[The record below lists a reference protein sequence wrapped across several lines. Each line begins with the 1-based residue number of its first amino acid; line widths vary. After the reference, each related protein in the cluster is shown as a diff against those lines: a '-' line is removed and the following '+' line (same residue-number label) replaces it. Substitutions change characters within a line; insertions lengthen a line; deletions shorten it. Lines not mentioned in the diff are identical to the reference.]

1 MKRTVIKSGILL
13 PLVLTLAA
21 CGGSTTESR
30 LFARDEPAVA
40 TIPVASPNGSASF
53 AQAVMLLPIEAGAV
67 TRIRERH
74 YVNGSRQ
81 EIVVGWDAHSKA
93 EDILEVSIQTDTP
106 PPGGRD
112 QLQMGKPSERGIR
125 SEILARFPN
134 TPMNIVTRPMQ
145 NAFGT
150 FGLAIGK
157 QSNGTRCI
165 FAWQWIDDIRSVG
178 QNRSGFAKM
187 GSLLSGRGA
196 PASIRVRLCHNNT
209 TVDRLASYVEA
220 LQLGEP
226 DALMRILTMDRKSL
240 EPLTPVSV
248 VGSGLSAGRITAV
261 AVPVN
266 QGTLESAL
274 NGGAAPR
281 PAAAPP
287 RARPKPAK
295 RAAARQPGEDD
306 AQTTTRPMTSPMAA
320 PAPVGPP
327 AAPMLT
333 QPPTGPR
340 YLAPVPQQQQQQ
352 GGISNPAAPQ
362 SRPRLNTSLP
372 PQAYRG
378 PTTQDPYRPPS
389 VR

>member
-1 MKRTVIKSGILL
+1 MKRYLVKSCLLL
-13 PLVLTLAA
+13 PLILTLGA
-21 CGGSTTESR
+21 CGKSSSESR
-30 LFARDEPAVA
+30 LFARDESPAVA
-40 TIPVASPNGSASF
+40 TIPVAGPNGSASF

-74 YVNGSRQ
+74 YSNGSRQ
-81 EIVVGWDAHSKA
+81 EIVVGWDAYSKA
-93 EDILEVSIQTDTP
+93 EDILEVSIETDTAQ
-106 PPGGRD
+106 PGSRD

-125 SEILARFPN
+125 TEILARFPN

-157 QSNGTRCI
+157 QANGTRCI

-187 GSLLSGRGA
+187 GSLISGRGT
-196 PASIRVRLCHNNT
+196 PVSIRVRLCHNNT
-209 TVDRLASYVEA
+209 TVDQLAGYMEA

-226 DALMRILTMDRKSL
+226 DALMRILTLDRKSI
-240 EPLTPVSV
+240 EPVTSPVSV
-248 VGSGLSAGRITAV
+248 MGSGLSAGRITAV
-261 AVPVN
+261 AVPVS

-281 PAAAPP
+281 PAAAP
-287 RARPKPAK
+287 RTKPKPAK
-295 RAAARQPGEDD
+295 RAAAPKSKDEDD
-306 AQTTTRPMTSPMAA
+306 AAQTTTRPMAA
-320 PAPVGPP
+320 PAPVEPP

-333 QPPTGPR
+333 QQQPTGPR
-340 YLAPVPQQQQQQ
+340 YMGPVPQQQQT
-352 GGISNPAAPQ
+352 GVSGAPGPQ
-362 SRPRLNTSLP
+362 SQPRLNTSLP

>member
-1 MKRTVIKSGILL
+1 MNRTLAKLCLL
-13 PLVLTLAA
+13 PIALALA
-21 CGGSTTESR
+21 GCGKSVSESR
-30 LFARDEPAVA
+30 LFGRDESPAVV
-40 TIPVASPNGSASF
+40 PVAASPNGSASF

-74 YVNGSRQ
+74 YTNGSRQ
-81 EIVVGWDAHSKA
+81 EIVMGWDAYSKA
-93 EDILEVSIQTDTP
+93 EDILEVSIETEAAQ
-106 PPGGRD
+106 PGNRD

-125 SEILARFPN
+125 SEILSRFPK

-157 QSNGTRCI
+157 QANGARCI

-187 GSLLSGRGA
+187 SSLISGRGA

-209 TVDRLASYVEA
+209 TVDQLAGYMEA

-240 EPLTPVSV
+240 EPLTPVST
-248 VGSGLSAGRITAV
+248 LSAGRVAAV

-274 NGGAAPR
+274 DGGAAPR

-287 RARPKPAK
+287 RAARKPA
-295 RAAARQPGEDD
+295 RRTATRQPKSDD
-306 AQTTTRPMTSPMAA
+306 DNAETTTQPMANPAPAA
-320 PAPVGPP
+320 PAPTAPPP
-327 AAPMLT
+327 APMMT
-333 QPPTGPR
+333 QQQPTGPR
-340 YLAPVPQQQQQQ
+340 YMGPVPQQQQ
-352 GGISNPAAPQ
+352 GGYAGAPTAPQ
-362 SRPRLNTSLP
+362 PQRLNPSLP

-378 PTTQDPYRPPS
+378 PTSQDPYRPPS
-389 VR
+389 TR

>member
-1 MKRTVIKSGILL
+1 MKRTLVRSGVLL
-13 PLVLTLAA
+13 PLLLTLGA
-21 CGGSTTESR
+21 CGGSTVESR
-30 LFARDEPAVA
+30 LFSRDESPAVA
-40 TIPVASPNGSASF
+40 TVPVSPTGSVGF

-67 TRIRERH
+67 TRIREHH
-74 YVNGSRQ
+74 YPNGSRQ
-81 EIVVGWDAHSKA
+81 EIVMGWDAYSKA
-93 EDILEVSIQTDTP
+93 EDILEVSIQTDTSQ
-106 PPGGRD
+106 PGGRD

-157 QSNGTRCI
+157 QANGARCI

-187 GSLLSGRGA
+187 GSLISGRGT

-209 TVDRLASYVEA
+209 TVDQLASYVEA
-220 LQLGEP
+220 LQFGEP

-240 EPLTPVSV
+240 EPLTPVSAL
-248 VGSGLSAGRITAV
+248 GSGLSAGRVTAV

-295 RAAARQPGEDD
+295 RAAARQPKEDD
-306 AQTTTRPMTSPMAA
+306 ETTTRSMTNPMTA
-320 PAPVGPP
+320 PTPVEP

-333 QPPTGPR
+333 QQPTGPR
-340 YLAPVPQQQQQQ
+340 YLAPVPQQQQ
-352 GGISNPAAPQ
+352 GSISGPAGVQ

-389 VR
+389 TQ